1 MLEKLKAL
9 AAHLKQ
15 EFEVYRLVLK
25 HPETP
30 LIAKFFLGL
39 AVGYL
44 LMPFD
49 LIPDFIPVIGQL
61 DELVII
67 PILLYLA
74 LLFIPKRI
82 IQSCREQVNK
92 SSWHT
97 FDIHFTRRLAIIRAF
112 RIIGKLQCHLI

>member
-92 SSWHT
+92 SS
-97 FDIHFTRRLAIIRAF
+97 
-112 RIIGKLQCHLI
+112 